1 MPTFTL
7 SNDDCHQVAV
17 AMDLLV
23 AVLERRAQQSPD
35 DVSPESTAKI
45 EGYARIRELLNNAG
59 SVGAFSPAVALNVL
73 DDLANNAAGMS
84 ILFRQPNRSQ
94 EVTEQAIRL
103 QACKM
108 LDGHR
113 DQYGVQAS
121 KLTRNGA
128 VLREFLEHWN
138 DPIAPLDVPGPR
150 APILKADHC

>member
-1 MPTFTL
+1 
-7 SNDDCHQVAV
+7 
-17 AMDLLV
+17 
-23 AVLERRAQQSPD
+23 
-35 DVSPESTAKI
+35 
-45 EGYARIRELLNNAG
+45 
-59 SVGAFSPAVALNVL
+59 VL

-103 QACKM
+103 HACNM

-121 KLTRNGA
+121 KLTHNGA

-138 DPIAPLDVPGPR
+138 DPIAPLTLLGPR
-150 APILKADHC
+150 NTPSCGPQ

>member
-7 SNDDCHQVAV
+7 SYDDCHQVAL
-17 AMDLLV
+17 AMDLML
-23 AVLERRAQQSPD
+23 APLERKAQRSPD
-35 DVSPESTAKI
+35 DESTESTARI
-45 EGYARIRELLNNAG
+45 EGYIRIREMLNNAG
-59 SVGAFSPAVALNVL
+59 GIGVFSPAVALNVL
-73 DDLANNAAGMS
+73 DDLANNVAGMS
-84 ILFRQPNRSQ
+84 ILFRQPTRSQ

-121 KLTRNGA
+121 KLTQNGA

-138 DPIAPLDVPGPR
+138 DPIVPLAALGPR
-150 APILKADHC
+150 ATIQNAGHS